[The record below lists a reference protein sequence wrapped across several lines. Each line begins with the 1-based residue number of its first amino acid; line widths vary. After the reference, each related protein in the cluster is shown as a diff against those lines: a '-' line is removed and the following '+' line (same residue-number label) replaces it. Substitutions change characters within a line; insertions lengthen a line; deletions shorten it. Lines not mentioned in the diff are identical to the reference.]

1 MIKKIHIKK
10 SSVTVSPCRISN
22 VEVNLYSHVMKMI
35 AYLQYVSLVYI
46 PSTKHM
52 SNVQEVLSDM
62 METRK
67 SVDVN
72 LLM

>member
-1 MIKKIHIKK
+1 
-10 SSVTVSPCRISN
+10 
-22 VEVNLYSHVMKMI
+22 MKMI